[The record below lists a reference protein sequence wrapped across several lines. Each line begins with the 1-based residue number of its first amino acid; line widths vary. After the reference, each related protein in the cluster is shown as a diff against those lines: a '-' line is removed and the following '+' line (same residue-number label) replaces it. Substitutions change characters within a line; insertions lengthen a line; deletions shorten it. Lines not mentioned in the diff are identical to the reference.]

1 MTVTAA
7 SLIVFAPEL
16 ASVDEAIVTAAVDA
30 AYRRTNVAAWAGK
43 VDDGVNNLAAHM
55 LTLGVRIAAS
65 GAQARGALTS
75 QTVGPLSRSFA
86 APPVTMSDAWLASTT
101 YGQAYAELKAT
112 VFACREL

>member
-1 MTVTAA
+1 MTVTPA
-7 SLIVFAPEL
+7 SIKVHAPEL
-16 ASVDEAIVTAAVDA
+16 SAIADDTVQLAIDRAL
-30 AYRRTNVAAWAGK
+30 RRTNVTAWAGK
-43 VDDGVNNLAAHM
+43 ADDGVTLLVCHM

-86 APPVTMSDAWLASTT
+86 APPVTMTDAWLASTQ
-101 YGQAYAELKAT
+101 YGQEYAELRST